1 MSTLGTRVQKG
12 RSNVER
18 TNGKSNGAGSNGA
31 SKPEA
36 ASTLSPAPQAI
47 QDLAESCV
55 RFVERSLGV
64 RLDYEPETL
73 SLVDHY
79 VEEARKAGRDRPETL
94 PLLAQT
100 VGAYLGEVV
109 RRRHKSWW
117 RTDDEGNPNAWRL
130 ELESV
135 YLVLRPIE
143 LVTRSLRRPVAPP
156 PPPEL
161 ATREED
167 EEDDEDEETGAA
179 VREARE
185 AQARDA
191 QAPEAGPDLE
201 EDLGPAFFELEEDDR
216 AAVAE
221 RLALLPPVS
230 DEEFYAPSTHIE
242 VVDIAVD
249 TIRARRIAAG
259 MEPDAHLEPEDYED

>member
-1 MSTLGTRVQKG
+1 
-12 RSNVER
+12 VER

-31 SKPEA
+31 SKPGAEPPLA
-36 ASTLSPAPQAI
+36 EAPQAVR
-47 QDLAESCV
+47 DLAEACV

-73 SLVDHY
+73 SLIDHY
-79 VEEARKAGRDRPETL
+79 VEEGRKAGHERPETL

-117 RTDDEGNPNAWRL
+117 RTEERGNPNAWRL

-135 YLVLRPIE
+135 FMILRPIE
-143 LVTRSLRRPVAPP
+143 LVTRSLRRPAPP
-156 PPPEL
+156 PPPPEMS
-161 ATREED
+161 AREED
-167 EEDDEDEETGAA
+167 EDEDDDEETHAGAEE
-179 VREARE
+179 REARE

-191 QAPEAGPDLE
+191 QMPDPE
-201 EDLGPAFFELEEDDR
+201 EDAGPAFFELDEDDR
-216 AAVAE
+216 SAVAE
-221 RLALLPPVS
+221 RLAQLPPVS

-242 VVDIAVD
+242 LVDIVVD

>member
-1 MSTLGTRVQKG
+1 M
-12 RSNVER
+12 ER

-31 SKPEA
+31 GTRGPEPA
-36 ASTLSPAPQAI
+36 IAEAPQAVR
-47 QDLAESCV
+47 DLAEACV

-79 VEEARKAGRDRPETL
+79 VEEGRKAGRERPETL

-117 RTDDEGNPNAWRL
+117 RTEEEGNPNAWRL

-135 YLVLRPIE
+135 FMVLRPIE
-143 LVTRSLRRPVAPP
+143 MVTRSLRRPAAPP
-156 PPPEL
+156 LPPEIS
-161 ATREED
+161 ARAE
-167 EEDDEDEETGAA
+167 DEDEDEDDDEASA
-179 VREARE
+179 KAEAREARE

-191 QAPEAGPDLE
+191 QMPDPE
-201 EDLGPAFFELEEDDR
+201 EDVGPAFFELDEDDR

-221 RLALLPPVS
+221 RLAQLPPVS

-242 VVDIAVD
+242 VVDIVVD

>member
-1 MSTLGTRVQKG
+1 M
-12 RSNVER
+12 ER

-31 SKPEA
+31 GKRGPEP
-36 ASTLSPAPQAI
+36 TIEEAPQAVR
-47 QDLAESCV
+47 DLAEACV

-79 VEEARKAGRDRPETL
+79 VEEGRKAGRERPETL

-117 RTDDEGNPNAWRL
+117 RTEEEGNPNAWRL
-130 ELESV
+130 ELEAV
-135 YLVLRPIE
+135 YMVLRPIE
-143 LVTRSLRRPVAPP
+143 LVTRSLRRPAPP
-156 PPPEL
+156 PLPPEIP
-161 ATREED
+161 AREED
-167 EEDDEDEETGAA
+167 EDDEEAGAGAGAEE
-179 VREARE
+179 REARE
-185 AQARDA
+185 AQAREA
-191 QAPEAGPDLE
+191 QMPDPE
-201 EDLGPAFFELEEDDR
+201 EDVGPAFFELDEDDR

-221 RLALLPPVS
+221 RLAQLPPVS

-242 VVDIAVD
+242 VVDIVVD

>member
-1 MSTLGTRVQKG
+1 M
-12 RSNVER
+12 ER

-31 SKPEA
+31 GTSGA
-36 ASTLSPAPQAI
+36 DSTLSPAPQAI
-47 QDLAESCV
+47 QDLAEACV

-64 RLDYEPETL
+64 RPDYETDTL

-130 ELESV
+130 EFESV
-135 YLVLRPIE
+135 YVVLRPIE
-143 LVTRSLRRPVAPP
+143 LVARSLRRPVAPP
-156 PPPEL
+156 LPPEI
-161 ATREED
+161 ARGEEDED
-167 EEDDEDEETGAA
+167 EEDAEDEQAAAA
-179 VREARE
+179 VREVRE

-191 QAPEAGPDLE
+191 QAPEAPPDPE
-201 EDLGPAFFELEEDDR
+201 EDLGPAFFELDEDDR

-230 DEEFYAPSTHIE
+230 EEEFYAPSTHIE
-242 VVDIAVD
+242 VVDIVVD